1 MFLGIDLGTTELKV
15 LLLASNG
22 HVVGTARHPLEIS
35 RPRHRW
41 SEQDPEDWW
50 RATRI
55 ALSALRKNYPDAFGR
70 VQAIGLSGQM
80 HGAVLLEAND
90 RPLRPAI
97 LWNDMRSVSEC
108 AELTTRAPML
118 HAVAGNCAMP
128 GLTAPKLIWV
138 ARHEPEHFRKLA
150 CVLLPKDYLRLRL
163 TGVKLTDPSDAS
175 GTLWLDVG
183 RREWCDELLEA
194 CDMTRMQVPSI
205 EEGSRAAGI
214 VRRCVAD
221 ELGLPAN
228 VIVAAG
234 GGDTATS
241 ALGVGAAE
249 SGDGFLSLGT
259 SGVLSVVTGQFR
271 PSPHLAVLAL
281 CHAIPDRWHRTSV
294 VLSAAS
300 CVRWLCNLTSAD
312 EECLLGEV
320 ESVSASRRAKAPLFL
335 PYLSG
340 ERTPHNDPYAQG
352 VFCGLVDSTDR
363 ATLAYSVLE
372 GVAFA
377 LSDGLDALRADGTR
391 ETSLSLIGGGARS
404 ELWTQLIADAFG
416 VPIRRPPDTQCIAA
430 LGAARLGWLA
440 ADGDFSV
447 VVRTPSLSQEFFPD
461 DERHSILLER
471 LASYRTLYKQLR
483 PLFPT

>member
-1 MFLGIDLGTTELKV
+1 MFLGIDLGTTELKA
-15 LLLASNG
+15 LLLAGDG
-22 HVVGTARHPLEIS
+22 HVVGTARYPLEIS
-35 RPRHRW
+35 RPKARW

-50 RATRI
+50 RATQ
-55 ALSALRKNYPDAFGR
+55 SALAALRTRYPSAFGS

-80 HGAVLLEAND
+80 HGAVLLDAND

-108 AELTTRAPML
+108 VELETRAPRL
-118 HAVAGNCAMP
+118 REIAGNCAMP
-128 GLTAPKLIWV
+128 GLTAPKLLWV

-163 TGVKLTDPSDAS
+163 TGRKLTDPSDAS

-183 RREWCDELLEA
+183 QREWSDELLQA
-194 CDMTRMQVPSI
+194 CDMTRMQVPPI
-205 EEGSRAAGI
+205 QEGSRAAG
-214 VRRCVAD
+214 VMRRSIAD
-221 ELGLPAN
+221 ELGLPVD

-259 SGVLSVVTGQFR
+259 SGVLSVVTEQFR
-271 PSPHLAVLAL
+271 PSAHLGIHAL
-281 CHAIPDRWHRTSV
+281 CHAIPNRWHRTSV

-300 CVRWLCNLTSAD
+300 CMRWLCNLTSAD
-312 EECLLGEV
+312 EVCLLAEV
-320 ESVSASRRAKAPLFL
+320 ESVSAKHRATAPLFL

-352 VFCGLVDSTDR
+352 VLFGLVDSTDR

-372 GVAFA
+372 GVTFA
-377 LSDGLDALRADGTR
+377 LSDGLEALREDGTR
-391 ETSLSLIGGGARS
+391 DTSLSLIGGGARS
-404 ELWTQLIADAFG
+404 AFWAQLIADALG
-416 VPIRRPPDTQCIAA
+416 VPISRPPDAQGIAA

-440 ADGDFSV
+440 AGGDFSV
-447 VVRTPSLSQEFFPD
+447 VVRTPLVSQEFSPD
-461 DERHSILLER
+461 DKQRSILLER
-471 LASYRTLYKQLR
+471 LASFRALYRELR

>member
-15 LLLASNG
+15 LLLGSDG

-35 RPRHRW
+35 RPRLRW

-55 ALSALRKNYPDAFGR
+55 ALSALRTDYPDAFGR
-70 VQAIGLSGQM
+70 IQAIGLSGQM
-80 HGAVLLEAND
+80 HGAVLLDAND

-108 AELTTRAPML
+108 IDLTVRASRL
-118 HAVAGNCAMP
+118 HEIAGNCAMP
-128 GLTAPKLIWV
+128 GLTAPKLLWV
-138 ARHEPEHFRKLA
+138 ARYEPEHFRKLA

-163 TGVKLTDPSDAS
+163 TGMKLTDPSDAS
-175 GTLWLDVG
+175 GTLWLDIG
-183 RREWCDELLEA
+183 RREWSDELLQA
-194 CDMTRMQVPSI
+194 CDMTRMQVPPI
-205 EEGSRAAGI
+205 EEGSRAVGVVHRSIAS
-214 VRRCVAD
+214 

-259 SGVLSVVTGQFR
+259 SGVLSVVTEQFR
-271 PSPHLAVLAL
+271 PSPRLGVHAL
-281 CHAIPDRWHRTSV
+281 CHAIPKRWHRTSV

-312 EECLLGEV
+312 EACLLGEV
-320 ESVSASRRAKAPLFL
+320 ESVSANRRAKAPLFL

-340 ERTPHNDPYAQG
+340 ERTPLNDPYAQG
-352 VFCGLVDSTDR
+352 VFYGLVDSTDR

-372 GVAFA
+372 GVTFA

-391 ETSLSLIGGGARS
+391 EASLSLIGGGARS
-404 ELWTQLIADAFG
+404 ALWTQLIADAFG
-416 VPIRRPPDTQCIAA
+416 VSIRRPPDAQCIAA

-440 ADGDFSV
+440 AGGDFSA

-461 DERHSILLER
+461 DERHSILMER
-471 LASYRTLYKQLR
+471 LASYRVLYRQLR